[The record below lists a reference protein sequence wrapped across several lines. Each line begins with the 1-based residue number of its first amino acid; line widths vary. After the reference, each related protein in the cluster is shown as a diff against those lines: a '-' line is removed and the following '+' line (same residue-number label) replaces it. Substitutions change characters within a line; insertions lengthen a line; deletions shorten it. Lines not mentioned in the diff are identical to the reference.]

1 MTAGSPGVSNDTN
14 NIGTTVVS
22 VEKFEATDS
31 LVGVQPTCRAGIL
44 RALKIGALSNAGGGL
59 FVGCVVAG
67 AIMLANG
74 GAKARGA
81 LMRDVSAYCI
91 GVVAITAFMWT
102 GEMTFF
108 RSAVLLVIYAA
119 FVITVLG
126 ADLWHIFTR

>member
-1 MTAGSPGVSNDTN
+1 MMRYLGARGPIYLSQVQ
-14 NIGTTVVS
+14 
-22 VEKFEATDS
+22 ELS
-31 LVGVQPTCRAGIL
+31 LSQWGC
-44 RALKIGALSNAGGGL
+44 AGGGL

-91 GVVAITAFMWT
+91 SVVTVTVFMWT
-102 GEMTFF
+102 GEMTYL
-108 RSAVLLVIYAA
+108 RSALLLILYVA
-119 FVITVLG
+119 FVVLVLG